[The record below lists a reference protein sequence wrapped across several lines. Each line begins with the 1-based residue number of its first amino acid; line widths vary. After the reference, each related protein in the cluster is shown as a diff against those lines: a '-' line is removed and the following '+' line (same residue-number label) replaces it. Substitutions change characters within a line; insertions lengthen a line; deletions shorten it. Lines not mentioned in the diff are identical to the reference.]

1 MRIPLSSKTTLAFRH
16 QDHLLG
22 RIRIER
28 AALGL
33 LAALISGAALA
44 AGGVSGESVQTLF
57 ETVLDVL
64 QMASIPVVTIAVCWA
79 GYKIIW
85 GGSAIQE
92 VGPLVV
98 GAILIGASPWV
109 AELLVQGGS
118 GS

>member
-1 MRIPLSSKTTLAFRH
+1 MNKTRTWKSAESL
-16 QDHLLG
+16 
-22 RIRIER
+22 
-28 AALGL
+28 ALGL
-33 LAALISGAALA
+33 ILAVASGAALA

-64 QMASIPVVTIAVCWA
+64 QTASVPIVTIAVCWA
-79 GYKIIW
+79 GYKVIW

-109 AELLVQGGS
+109 AELLVQGS
-118 GS
+118 N